1 MNSTINKSNLTEISF
16 NDSMRINGGAAPVL
30 LLAWAF
36 AKGFAAGAGAAG
48 TVHLAIQG
56 VDKATS

>member
-1 MNSTINKSNLTEISF
+1 MKPTTNLSNLTEISF
-16 NDSMRINGGAAPVL
+16 DESLDINGGVAPVL

-36 AKGFAAGAGAAG
+36 TKGFAAGAGAAG
-48 TVHLAIQG
+48 TVHLAIQA

>member
-1 MNSTINKSNLTEISF
+1 MKSTISKYNLKEISF
-16 NDSMRINGGAAPVL
+16 DESVDINGGVAPVL
-30 LLAWAF
+30 IIAWAF

-48 TVHLAIQG
+48 TVHLAIKT